1 MTKMS
6 TDTTTRKRIE
16 VRHDLQPPGKFQ
28 VIFMND
34 DVTHMDFVV
43 MVLCD
48 IFGHTTETA
57 AELMLQIHND
67 GSAIVALLDYE
78 IAEQKAIE
86 TTLLA
91 RNNNFPLDVRV
102 KPND

>member
-1 MTKMS
+1 MS

-16 VRHDLQPPGKFQ
+16 VRHDLKPPGKFQ

-86 TTLLA
+86 TTVLA
-91 RNNNFPLDVRV
+91 RNNNFPLDVKV